1 MPPSLS
7 ILIKSMTLRDKKTES
22 YQPGSNVERRLVK
35 LVVAVQQE
43 TEAASRQQA
52 LKKIITFSL
61 FYS

>member
-1 MPPSLS
+1 
-7 ILIKSMTLRDKKTES
+7 MTLRDKKTES

-52 LKKIITFSL
+52 LEKKKNK
-61 FYS
+61 